1 MGINNHNKGYYT
13 TEQKQKHLFD
23 NFVSI
28 ISSELSLTRL
38 GIGEKIHSLVRT
50 EGFKSG
56 FYQITIRN
64 GDANSTYVLISGK
77 KIEFVLPD
85 EIFIQI
91 LIKEDTQTK
100 DPYITISFFYPNEFQ
115 TKKIYDDNIDK
126 LQSQFEICVTGQNGD
141 AEFITEIVPYEP
153 ASHNNN
159 NYKQPNID
167 QPIIDQPNIV
177 QPPNIVQE
185 PIIDE
190 PRTCSSWVR
199 GKCKYLTDRIFT
211 PPVHPRGG
219 KRTRKQKYS
228 ARSRGIITLRNASAF
243 RKQKKRGPS
252 GPKGP
257 KSRRKIEH
265 STSFR
270 NKR

>member
-153 ASHNNN
+153 ASHNRNN
-159 NYKQPNID
+159 NGQPPNID
-167 QPIIDQPNIV
+167 QPIIDQ
-177 QPPNIVQE
+177 

-243 RKQKKRGPS
+243 RKQKKRS
-252 GPKGP
+252 KG
-257 KSRRKIEH
+257 RRKIEH